1 MSGEKDK
8 GLGDLLKKVVSSNTI
23 ENIGGLLET
32 AKNTKDDL
40 VGLAK
45 GELKSYLEKINVSKE
60 VDRILDNYDIEVKG
74 TLSFKKKKNE
84 STKSSKTAKE
94 ADEE

>member
-84 STKSSKTAKE
+84 SGKASKTAKE